1 MEEEEEEGR
10 NGKRADGDV
19 KTSSPSEKTA
29 GQGRSGTTN
38 HDETSEG
45 VERVGVREVKGEWVE
60 GERGR

>member
-29 GQGRSGTTN
+29 GQGSRTTN
-38 HDETSEG
+38 DGDKSEG
-45 VERVGVREVKGEWVE
+45 
-60 GERGR
+60 RGRVDKVFFSRSEPFTTE

>member
-1 MEEEEEEGR
+1 MEEEEEGR

-45 VERVGVREVKGEWVE
+45 VERVGGQGSDRKVGGGGKG
-60 GERGR
+60 